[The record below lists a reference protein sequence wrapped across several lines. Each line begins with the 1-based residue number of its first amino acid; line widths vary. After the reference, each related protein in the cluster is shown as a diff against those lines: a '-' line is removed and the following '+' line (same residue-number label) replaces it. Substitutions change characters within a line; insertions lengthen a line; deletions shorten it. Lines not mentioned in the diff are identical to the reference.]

1 GTDRFFFFF
10 FSSSLP
16 SPERRDTFTGTAMA
30 RCPGWGKLPR
40 SPAHPSPSPHVDDD
54 DVVGIGA
61 SAGGRRS
68 IAYCRL
74 PEQLLR
80 LSVLKLD
87 GSSYEVE
94 VARTAS
100 VAELK
105 MEIEDIF
112 SESPDDGGCSISWS
126 HVWGQFCLCYKEHKL
141 IDDGASLRTFGIRD
155 GDQLHFIRHLS
166 PNQKTNRR
174 RLKNRRT
181 ETVEENGKGT
191 YKQHI
196 RRRVYVDE
204 QRQDHDQRDSSAPH
218 TQPKLGRFFRRW
230 CSTPS
235 PGKTKPERQSKV
247 IGKSKKIC
255 WAICR

>member
-1 GTDRFFFFF
+1 MCLTFDRWK
-10 FSSSLP
+10 LVGHVV
-16 SPERRDTFTGTAMA
+16 FT
-30 RCPGWGKLPR
+30 
-40 SPAHPSPSPHVDDD
+40 
-54 DVVGIGA
+54 
-61 SAGGRRS
+61 
-68 IAYCRL
+68 RL
-74 PEQLLR
+74 
-80 LSVLKLD
+80 
-87 GSSYEVE
+87 
-94 VARTAS
+94 TAS
-100 VAELK
+100 PPSV
-105 MEIEDIF
+105 
-112 SESPDDGGCSISWS
+112 
-126 HVWGQFCLCYKEHKL
+126 
-141 IDDGASLRTFGIRD
+141 
-155 GDQLHFIRHLS
+155 QLHFIRHLS

-196 RRRVYVDE
+196 RRRGYVDE